1 MRTLLLLALLA
12 VTSSAEDTIIVT
24 GRGEAKVRPDRVEF
38 RFAISAR
45 AEKAADAVTKIGEK
59 SGKVKDELL
68 KAAAARKFE
77 GASVKESG
85 LEFRSPPGNEDAMV
99 VMGGAGGGGEG
110 GGEVMIEKTLTLTV
124 DGIDKLK
131 DSEVAEH
138 VAAVVDAA
146 VAAGANYSGGMQWD
160 WTGRGP
166 VPATV
171 VFRMS
176 DPQAALA
183 KAWDA
188 AADDARKRA
197 TQIAIRFGKQIGDV
211 AKVEDVS
218 RPVSGTGEG
227 LPLAP
232 GQAGG
237 HDSTF
242 SGTGEATITAEL
254 KVEFKLK

>member
-1 MRTLLLLALLA
+1 MRSLLLLALISLNA
-12 VTSSAEDTIIVT
+12 CAEDTVVVT
-24 GRGEAKVRPDRVEF
+24 GHGEAKVRHDRVEF
-38 RFAISAR
+38 RFAVSAR
-45 AEKAADAVTKIGEK
+45 AEKASDAVTKIGEK
-59 SGKVKDELL
+59 AGIVKDELM
-68 KAAAARKFE
+68 KAATARKLE
-77 GASVKESG
+77 GATVKEGG
-85 LEFRSPPGNEDAMV
+85 LDFRSPPGNDDAMV
-99 VMGGAGGGGEG
+99 VMGGGGGGAEG
-110 GGEVMIEKTLTLTV
+110 GSEVMVEKLLTLTV

-131 DSEVAEH
+131 DGEIAEH

-146 VAAGANYSGGMQWD
+146 VAAGASYSGGMQWD
-160 WTGRGP
+160 WSGRGP

-188 AADDARKRA
+188 AADDAKKRA
-197 TQIAIRFGKQIGDV
+197 GEIAKRFGRQIGEV
-211 AKVEDVS
+211 SKVEDVS
-218 RPVSGTGEG
+218 APLSAAGEG
-227 LPLAP
+227 PPLAP

-237 HDSTF
+237 RDSTF

>member
-1 MRTLLLLALLA
+1 MRSLCLLALIALA
-12 VTSSAEDTIIVT
+12 AWADDTVIVT
-24 GRGEAKVRPDRVEF
+24 GHGEAKVRPDRVEF
-38 RFAISAR
+38 RFAVSAR

-59 SGKVKDELL
+59 SAKVRDDL
-68 KAAAARKFE
+68 KAAAAARKLE
-77 GASVKESG
+77 GATVKESG
-85 LEFRSPPGNEDAMV
+85 LDFRSPPGNEDAMV

-110 GGEVMIEKTLTLTV
+110 GGEVMVEKTVTMTV

-131 DSEVAEH
+131 DGEVAEH
-138 VAAVVDAA
+138 VAAIVDAA

-188 AADDARKRA
+188 AAEDAKKRA
-197 TQIAIRFGKQIGDV
+197 AEIAKRFGRQIGDV
-211 AKVEDVS
+211 SKVEDVS
-218 RPVSGTGEG
+218 GPLSGTAEAQ
-227 LPLAP
+227 PLAP
-232 GQAGG
+232 GQAGS
-237 HDSTF
+237 HQSTF